1 MTLSAV
7 GSSLGRIDGK
17 EKVAGQAVYAGDL
30 RLPGMAYAK
39 VLRSPLPH
47 ARIRR
52 IDSNKASALPGVLAV
67 VTRDNLNVT
76 ANSFGAYVRDQQIL
90 ATEKVRY
97 VGDMV
102 AAVAATEPGIAAHAA
117 GLIEVDYE
125 ELAAVFTFD
134 EALKNG
140 APLVHEKLEGRKDPG
155 YGRGG
160 THIVHDRS
168 NICFHFRHARG
179 DIEAGFSDSDRIFE
193 DTFHFP
199 SAQHYPMEPHV
210 CVAQFEGDVLTVW
223 SATQSP
229 FPVRQELARVFGLP
243 FSAVRVIVPY
253 VGGGYGAKSGIKTE
267 GIAACLSRTTGR
279 PVKLEFGADETFR
292 TICQPRA
299 RITIKT
305 GVKSDGTFVARRCEV
320 YLNGGA
326 YANSGPS
333 VTEKAGYR
341 AHGPYRIPHLVTDAY
356 SVYTNTVPGGAFRGF
371 GGPQVAFAYETH
383 IDMIAQRLGL
393 DPFEI
398 RMKNLLDKG
407 ESFSPGDTPIDCDL
421 KAGLHKVA
429 QAIGWDARPDGEAK
443 SGPKRKGIGIATA
456 MKDGGGT
463 NKPANAAVTI
473 FNDGSVL
480 LSTGS
485 VEVGQGMRTA
495 FVQVVAEV
503 LSVATEKV
511 RVAAL
516 DTHYTPFDKGTNA
529 SSATSIMGQAV
540 QRAALDARRQFLEA
554 ASSVLKGPPG
564 EIRLE
569 YGMAGYGEQKLS
581 FRDVMQRHFRDS
593 EGEIWGR
600 GYFKIGK
607 DDNVPLGYPS
617 PFWEIGFGAAEVE
630 VDVETGEVK
639 ILRYVSLTDA
649 GKMINPLQCHA
660 QDEGAAVFG
669 LGQALFE
676 DLVYEDGQL
685 LNASLI
691 DYRLPTFNDLPA
703 AFETFVM
710 EGEGGPGP
718 YGAKGMGEGGILPVA
733 PAVGNAVF
741 AALGKRFQVVPLTPG
756 IVWKAINKG

>member
-1 MTLSAV
+1 MSAPVARERTNLTMSAV
-7 GSSLGRIDGK
+7 GVSLSRIDGA

-39 VLRSPLPH
+39 VLRSPVPH

-52 IDSNKASALPGVLAV
+52 IDFSQARALPGVLGV
-67 VTRDNLNVT
+67 LTRDNLNLIS
-76 ANSFGAYVRDQQIL
+76 NSFGAYVRDQQII
-90 ATEKVRY
+90 ASEKVRY

-102 AAVAATEPGIAAHAA
+102 AAVAATDPGIAADAVE
-117 GLIEVDYE
+117 LIQVEYD
-125 ELAAVFTFD
+125 ELPAVFTFED
-134 EALKNG
+134 ALKAG
-140 APLVHEKLEGRKDPG
+140 APLVHEKLENRKDPG

-160 THIVHDRS
+160 KHIVHDQS
-168 NICFHFRHARG
+168 NICFHFRHERG
-179 DIEAGFSDSDRIFE
+179 DIEHGFQDSDQIFE
-193 DTFHFP
+193 DSFYFP

-210 CVAQFEGDVLTVW
+210 CVAQFEGDVLSVW

-267 GIAACLSRTTGR
+267 GIAACLSRMIGR
-279 PVKLEFGADETFR
+279 PVKLAFGADETFR

-299 RITIKT
+299 KITIKT
-305 GVKSDGTFVARRCEV
+305 GTKKDGTFVARHCEV

-341 AHGPYRIPHLVTDAY
+341 AHGPYRIPHLLTNAY
-356 SVYTNTVPGGAFRGF
+356 SVYTNTVPAGAFRGF

-383 IDMIAQRLGL
+383 IDMIAERLGI

-407 ESFSPGDTPIDCDL
+407 ESFSNGDTPIDCDL
-421 KAGLHKVA
+421 KAGLKSVA
-429 QAIGWDARPDGEAK
+429 QAIGWDAQPNGQQNAG
-443 SGPKRKGIGIATA
+443 SRKCGIGIATA

-495 FVQVVAEV
+495 FLQVVAEE
-503 LSVATEKV
+503 LSVPTEKV

-540 QRAALDARRQFLEA
+540 QKAARDARRQFLEA
-554 ASSVLKGPPG
+554 ASAVLKAPAG

-569 YGMAGYGEQKLS
+569 DGTATCGEQKLS
-581 FRDVMQRHFRDS
+581 FREVMQRHFRDS

-600 GYFKIGK
+600 G
-607 DDNVPLGYPS
+607 
-617 PFWEIGFGAAEVE
+617 
-630 VDVETGEVK
+630 
-639 ILRYVSLTDA
+639 
-649 GKMINPLQCHA
+649 
-660 QDEGAAVFG
+660 
-669 LGQALFE
+669 
-676 DLVYEDGQL
+676 
-685 LNASLI
+685 
-691 DYRLPTFNDLPA
+691 
-703 AFETFVM
+703 
-710 EGEGGPGP
+710 
-718 YGAKGMGEGGILPVA
+718 
-733 PAVGNAVF
+733 
-741 AALGKRFQVVPLTPG
+741 
-756 IVWKAINKG
+756 

>member
-1 MTLSAV
+1 MAAV
-7 GSSLGRIDGK
+7 GISIRRIDGA
-17 EKVAGQAVYAGDL
+17 EKVAGQALYTGDL
-30 RLPGMAYAK
+30 RLPGMAIAK
-39 VLRSPLPH
+39 VLRSPVAH
-47 ARIRR
+47 ARIRG
-52 IDSNKASALPGVLAV
+52 IDATKARALPGVLAV
-67 VTRDNLNVT
+67 LTRDNLNV
-76 ANSFGAYVRDQQIL
+76 ASNAFGAYVRDQQIL

-97 VGDMV
+97 AGDMV
-102 AAVAATEPGIAAHAA
+102 SAVAAIDEGIAAEAVK
-117 GLIEVDYE
+117 LIEVDYD
-125 ELAAVFTFD
+125 ELPAIYTIE
-134 EALKNG
+134 EALANN
-140 APLVHEKLEGRKDPG
+140 APLVHETLENRKDPG

-168 NICFHFRHARG
+168 NICFHFRHERG
-179 DIEAGFSDSDRIFE
+179 EVESGFRDSDRIFE
-193 DTFHFP
+193 DSFYFP
-199 SAQHYPMEPHV
+199 SAQHYPMEPHI

-267 GIAACLSRTTGR
+267 GIAACLSRMTGR
-279 PVKLEFGADETFR
+279 PVKLAFGADETFK
-292 TICQPRA
+292 TLCQPRA
-299 RITIKT
+299 KIILKT
-305 GVKSDGTFVARRCEV
+305 GVKEDGTFVARRCEV

-341 AHGPYRIPHLVTDAY
+341 AHGPYRIPHVRTDAY
-356 SVYTNTVPGGAFRGF
+356 SIYTNTVPAGAFRGF

-383 IDMIAQRLGL
+383 IDMIAGRLGI

-398 RMKNLLDKG
+398 RMKNLLDQG
-407 ESFSPGDTPIDCDL
+407 ESFSPGDTPVDCDL
-421 KAGLHKVA
+421 KAGLKNIA
-429 QAIGWDARPDGEAK
+429 QAIGWDARPNGQEN
-443 SGPKRKGIGIATA
+443 SGTKKTGIGIATA

-485 VEVGQGMRTA
+485 VEIGQGMRTA
-495 FVQVVAEV
+495 FLQVVAEE
-503 LSVATEKV
+503 LSVPLEKV

-540 QRAALDARRQFLEA
+540 QKAARDARRQFLEA
-554 ASSVLKGPPG
+554 ASAVLKAPAD

-569 YGMAGYGEQKLS
+569 NGMAAQGNQKLS
-581 FRDVMQRHFRDS
+581 FREVMQRYFRDS

-600 GYFKIGK
+600 GYFKVGK
-607 DDNVPLGYPS
+607 DENVPLGYPS
-617 PFWEIGFGAAEVE
+617 PFWEIGLGAAEVE
-630 VDVETGEVK
+630 VDTETGEVK
-639 ILRYVSLTDA
+639 VLRYVSLTDA
-649 GKMINPLQCHA
+649 GKMIHPLQCHA

-676 DLVYEDGQL
+676 DLVYQSGELING
-685 LNASLI
+685 SLI
-691 DYRLPTFNDLPA
+691 DYRLPRFDDVPPEFKTFI
-703 AFETFVM
+703 M
-710 EGEGGPGP
+710 EGGGGPGP

-733 PAVGNAVF
+733 PAVANAVF
-741 AALGKRFQVVPLTPG
+741 AAVGKRLQVAPLTPG
-756 IVWKAINKG
+756 VVWEAINKKR